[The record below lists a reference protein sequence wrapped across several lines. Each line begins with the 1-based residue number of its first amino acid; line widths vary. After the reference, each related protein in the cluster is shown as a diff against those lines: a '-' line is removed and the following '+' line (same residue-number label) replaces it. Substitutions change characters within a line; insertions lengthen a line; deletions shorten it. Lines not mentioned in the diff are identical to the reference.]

1 MQSAYRR
8 KFWRNMMRAALSY
21 EEWGHAANVSY
32 SISFHVNVI
41 FTLFKKM
48 SIIDTVISKLT
59 HDFFPTIISIP
70 R

>member
-1 MQSAYRR
+1 
-8 KFWRNMMRAALSY
+8 MRAALSY